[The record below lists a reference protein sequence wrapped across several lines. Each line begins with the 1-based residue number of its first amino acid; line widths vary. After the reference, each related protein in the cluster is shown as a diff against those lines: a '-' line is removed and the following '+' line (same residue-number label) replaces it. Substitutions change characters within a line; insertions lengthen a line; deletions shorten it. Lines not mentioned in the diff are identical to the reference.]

1 MVSSP
6 SSFTLPCSPFFR
18 YCWSSSTGTLYT
30 AAGTYQWTVS
40 ETHKGETI
48 DGVAYDTA
56 DKTITIKVVDD
67 GKGNLVADEGS
78 ALVQTAA
85 FTNTYAKSGEG
96 EIKVQKILEGR
107 EWTDDDEFT
116 FTISAAEGTPMPA
129 ETSITIKKADEG
141 QTKSFGEI
149 AFTTAGTYTY
159 TVKES
164 KGTAGGVTYDETD
177 HTVTIKVKDDGQGNL
192 AADGTPLIQ
201 TEKFTNTYDAK
212 GKYVPGAKK
221 ILYGRKLQANEFS
234 FTLTA
239 VDENGNALTG
249 KAAYSKTMTNA
260 ADGTVTFPEINYLLS
275 DLDQVDGHAVDTK
288 KYYRIEEDIPYPEE
302 KDMIYSTVVYR
313 IAVTLHDNGDGVI
326 TSNPDKKI
334 ENIVFTN
341 NYSPERYEYKF
352 SFTKKWAGGRED
364 SIDWVLYSAD
374 GTVVHKKFSKKTVS
388 EDEWYYEAW
397 LQSDRELYLIETVP
411 QGYQVRYENIGE
423 HADVTD
429 RCYNGGTII
438 NYKVPATGD
447 GFNPILWIGCVL
459 SGLALLGGT
468 CLILKRKKKN

>member
-1 MVSSP
+1 M
-6 SSFTLPCSPFFR
+6 
-18 YCWSSSTGTLYT
+18 
-30 AAGTYQWTVS
+30 
-40 ETHKGETI
+40 
-48 DGVAYDTA
+48 
-56 DKTITIKVVDD
+56 
-67 GKGNLVADEGS
+67 
-78 ALVQTAA
+78 QTAA
-85 FTNTYAKSGEG
+85 FTNTYSKSSKG

-107 EWTDDDEFT
+107 EWTEDDEFT

-129 ETSITIKKADEG
+129 ETSITIRKADED

-149 AFTTAGTYTY
+149 TFTAAGEYSY
-159 TVKES
+159 TVKET

-192 AADGTPLIQ
+192 VADGTPLIQ
-201 TEKFTNTYDAK
+201 TEKVTNTYDAI

-221 ILYGRKLQANEFS
+221 ILYGRKLQANEFR

-239 VDENGNALTG
+239 VDESGNALTG
-249 KAAYSKTMTNA
+249 EAAYSKTVTNA

-275 DLDQVDGHAVDTK
+275 DLDQVDGHTVDTK

-302 KDMIYSTVVYR
+302 KDMAYSTAVYK

-326 TSNPDKKI
+326 ASNPDKKT
-334 ENIVFTN
+334 ESIVFTN
-341 NYSPERYEYKF
+341 NYSPERYDYKF
-352 SFTKKWAGGRED
+352 AFTKKWAGGRED

-374 GTVVHKKFSKKTVS
+374 GTVVHKKFNKKTVS
-388 EDEWYYEAW
+388 ENEWYYEAW
-397 LQSDRELYLIETVP
+397 FQSDSELYLIETAP
-411 QGYQVRYENIGE
+411 RGYQVRYENIGE

-438 NYKVPATGD
+438 NYKVPVTGD
-447 GFNPILWIGCVL
+447 GFKPILWIGCVL

>member
-1 MVSSP
+1 M
-6 SSFTLPCSPFFR
+6 
-18 YCWSSSTGTLYT
+18 
-30 AAGTYQWTVS
+30 
-40 ETHKGETI
+40 
-48 DGVAYDTA
+48 
-56 DKTITIKVVDD
+56 VVDD
-67 GKGNLVADEGS
+67 GQGNLVADTNS
-78 ALVQTAA
+78 ALVQTAS

-129 ETSITIKKADEG
+129 ETSITIKKADED
-141 QTKSFGEI
+141 QMKSFGEI
-149 AFTTAGTYTY
+149 TFTAAGEYSY
-159 TVKES
+159 TVKET
-164 KGTAGGVTYDETD
+164 KGTADGVTYDETE

-192 AADGTPLIQ
+192 VADGTPLIQ
-201 TEKFTNTYDAK
+201 TEKFTNTFDAI

-221 ILYGRKLQANEFS
+221 ILYGRKLQANEFR

-239 VDENGNALTG
+239 VDESGNALMG
-249 KAAYSKTMTNA
+249 EAAYSKTVTNA

-275 DLDQVDGHAVDTK
+275 DLDQVDGHTVDTK
-288 KYYRIEEDIPYPEE
+288 KYYRIEEEIPYPEE
-302 KDMIYSTVVYR
+302 KDMTYSTVVYN
-313 IAVTLHDNGDGVI
+313 ISVTLHDNGNGII

-334 ENIVFTN
+334 ESIVFTN
-341 NYSPERYEYKF
+341 SYTPERYDYKF

-374 GTVVHKKFSKKTVS
+374 GTVVHKKFNKKTVS

-397 LQSDRELYLIETVP
+397 FQSDKELYLIETVP

-438 NYKVPATGD
+438 NYKVPVTGD
-447 GFNPILWIGCVL
+447 DFKPILWISCVL
-459 SGLALLGGT
+459 SGLALLGGS